1 MMTAYLIYLTPII
14 QVLALVAI
22 GYVFRV
28 DRKPKGGDS
37 C

>member
-1 MMTAYLIYLTPII
+1 MGAYLIFLAPIV

-22 GYVFRV
+22 GLIFRV
-28 DRKPKGGDS
+28 DRKPKGGEP